1 MQYQITYH
9 QRQSGT
15 MEYDTQQKNQ
25 SEDNYQKNIQYL
37 MEGKHQI
44 LFTFY
49 GNAGETI
56 NILHKESL
64 I

>member
-1 MQYQITYH
+1 
-9 QRQSGT
+9 
-15 MEYDTQQKNQ
+15 
-25 SEDNYQKNIQYL
+25 

-64 I
+64 IWGQEGGRNVEKYWLEDLAAD